1 MVILHAGKK
10 NLEFIDKN
18 FAVNLKSELDQ
29 YRAKLRKITTDHEDK
44 NQSNQNEENGK
55 FLLHFFFDFM
65 SFYDY
70 FSISNLY
77 SQTPILTVRM

>member
-29 YRAKLRKITTDHEDK
+29 YRAKLRKITPDHEDK

-55 FLLHFFFDFM
+55 FLLHF
-65 SFYDY
+65 
-70 FSISNLY
+70 LK
-77 SQTPILTVRM
+77 